1 MSFKDVK
8 KFCMR
13 LIIDLHK
20 LLLGEELDEDS
31 FPSKNKLDDD
41 ELSNIIAKKLVINTK
56 LTKIIVIDEIDT
68 FETYQSSFLTMVKSI
83 LAS

>member
-13 LIIDLHK
+13 LIKDLHK
-20 LLLGEELDEDS
+20 LLLEEELDEN
-31 FPSKNKLDDD
+31 FFLSKNKLDDD